1 MFWKVEYLIV
11 IFRSFVIFVQKS
23 MMDIRNKTRS
33 FRPSKRF
40 QLFVGQ
46 WEQKQLVDH
55 KDRVRKAAPRIDFS
69 TPASASYEHIRV
81 SYKTSINNKS
91 QVRF

>member
-1 MFWKVEYLIV
+1 
-11 IFRSFVIFVQKS
+11 VIFVQKS

-46 WEQKQLVDH
+46 WEQKQLVEH

-81 SYKTSINNKS
+81 SDKTSINNKS
-91 QVRF
+91 QVKF